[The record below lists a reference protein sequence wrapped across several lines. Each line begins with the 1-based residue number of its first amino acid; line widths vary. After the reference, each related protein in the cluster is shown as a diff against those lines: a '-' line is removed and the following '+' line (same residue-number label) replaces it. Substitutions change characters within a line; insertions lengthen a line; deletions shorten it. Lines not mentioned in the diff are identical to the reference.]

1 MIVMREHLSVT
12 ERAGMKR
19 MKAVRGAV
27 RRGLLAAA
35 PLAGIVIVTL
45 AAGSGTMPGNSIDLV
60 LQKAVEQKKAPGVVA
75 MASRGDEVIYQGAF
89 GKRDSTKDV
98 PMTLDSIFHIASM
111 TKAVTAVAAL
121 QLIESGR
128 VKLDEPAATYLPEL
142 AKVQVLEEFD
152 PATKKAKLRPPKT
165 PPTVRQLLTHT
176 SGFGYD
182 FFDARLH
189 QYVEA
194 GLAPAIT
201 GDSDAFLKAP
211 LMFDPG
217 TRWEYGI
224 SYDWLGE
231 LVERVSGE
239 TLEEYFRRHIFDP
252 LGMTD
257 TFFNVPAEKQ
267 ARVVALQMRQA
278 DGSFVEP
285 PPQPMKPVKFFSG
298 GGGLYST
305 AGDFL
310 KFERMVLNGGVIVGN
325 PGGNRILRPE
335 TVVEM
340 THNQIGE
347 MKLAELTSTMPPL
360 LKNPVRLPGSPDKF
374 GWGFG
379 INSRAV
385 QDGRAAGSLAWDGIF
400 NTFFWIDVSGKT
412 CGVVLMQTLPFS
424 DDGALAT
431 EEEFE
436 RALYASAAR

>member
-1 MIVMREHLSVT
+1 MIVMREQLNVT

-35 PLAGIVIVTL
+35 VLAGMVILTL
-45 AAGSGTMPGNSIDLV
+45 AAGSGTKPGNSIDLV
-60 LQKAVEQKKAPGVVA
+60 LREAVEQKKAPGVVA

-89 GKRDSTKDV
+89 GKRASTKDV

-111 TKAVTAVAAL
+111 TKAVTAVAVL
-121 QLIESGR
+121 QLMESGR
-128 VKLDEPAATYLPEL
+128 VKLDEPAATYLPDL

-182 FFDARLH
+182 FFDVRLH
-189 QYVEA
+189 EYVEA

-201 GDSDAFLKAP
+201 GDSDAFLKA
-211 LMFDPG
+211 
-217 TRWEYGI
+217 
-224 SYDWLGE
+224 
-231 LVERVSGE
+231 
-239 TLEEYFRRHIFDP
+239 RHIFDP

-267 ARVVALQMRQA
+267 ARVVALQLRQA

-305 AGDFL
+305 AGDYL
-310 KFERMVLNGGVIVGN
+310 KFERMVLNGGMF
-325 PGGNRILRPE
+325 GGKRILRAE
-335 TVVEM
+335 TVAEM
-340 THNQIGE
+340 SHNQIGE
-347 MKLAELTSTMPPL
+347 MKLAELRSTIPQL
-360 LKNPVRLPGSPDKF
+360 IKNPVRLPGSPDKF

-385 QDGRAAGSLAWDGIF
+385 EGGRAAGSLAWDGIF

-424 DDGALAT
+424 DDGALAA

>member
-1 MIVMREHLSVT
+1 MIVMREQLNVT
-12 ERAGMKR
+12 ERAEMKR

-35 PLAGIVIVTL
+35 ALAGRVILTL
-45 AAGSGTMPGNSIDLV
+45 AAGSGTKPANSIDLV
-60 LQKAVEQKKAPGVVA
+60 LREAVEQKKAPGVVA

-89 GKRDSTKDV
+89 GKRASTKDV

-111 TKAVTAVAAL
+111 TKAVTAVAVL

-128 VKLDEPAATYLPEL
+128 VKLDEP
-142 AKVQVLEEFD
+142 
-152 PATKKAKLRPPKT
+152 
-165 PPTVRQLLTHT
+165 
-176 SGFGYD
+176 
-182 FFDARLH
+182 
-189 QYVEA
+189 VEA

-201 GDSDAFLKAP
+201 GDSDTFLKAP

-217 TRWEYGI
+217 THWEYGI

-231 LVERVSGE
+231 LVEQVSGE
-239 TLEEYFRRHIFDP
+239 TLEEYFRRHIFEP

-257 TFFNVPAEKQ
+257 TFCNVPADKQ
-267 ARVVALQMRQA
+267 ARVVALQLRQA

-305 AGDFL
+305 AGDYL
-310 KFERMVLNGGVIVGN
+310 KFERMVLNGGMF
-325 PGGNRILRPE
+325 GGKRILRAE
-335 TVVEM
+335 TVAEM
-340 THNQIGE
+340 SQNQIGE
-347 MKLAELTSTMPPL
+347 MKLAELRSTIPQL
-360 LKNPVRLPGSPDKF
+360 IKNPVRLPGSPDKF

-385 QDGRAAGSLAWDGIF
+385 EGGRAAGSLAWDGIF

-424 DDGALAT
+424 DDGALAA

>member
-1 MIVMREHLSVT
+1 M
-12 ERAGMKR
+12 
-19 MKAVRGAV
+19 
-27 RRGLLAAA
+27 AAA
-35 PLAGIVIVTL
+35 ALAGIVILTL
-45 AAGSGTMPGNSIDLV
+45 AAGSGTKPGDSIDLV
-60 LQKAVEQKKAPGVVA
+60 LREAVQQKKAPGVVA

-89 GKRDSTKDV
+89 GKRDSSKDV

-111 TKAVTAVAAL
+111 TKAVTAVAVL
-121 QLIESGR
+121 QLVESGR

-182 FFDARLH
+182 IFDERLH

-194 GLAPAIT
+194 GMAPAT
-201 GDSDAFLKAP
+201 TAGSDAFLQAP

-224 SYDWLGE
+224 SYDWLGK

-239 TLEEYFRRHIFDP
+239 TLEEYFRRHIFEP
-252 LGMTD
+252 LGMRD

-267 ARVVALQMRQA
+267 ARVVAPQMRQA

-285 PPQPMKPVKFFSG
+285 PPQPMTPVKFFSG

-305 AGDFL
+305 AGDYL
-310 KFERMVLNGGVIVGN
+310 KFERMVLNGGLSGSVSDGKH
-325 PGGNRILRPE
+325 GGKRILGAE
-335 TVVEM
+335 TVAEM

-347 MKLAELTSTMPPL
+347 MKLGEWTSTMPFL
-360 LKNPVRLPGSPDKF
+360 LKNPIRLPGSPDKF

-385 QDGRAAGSLAWDGIF
+385 EGGRAAGSLAWDGIF

-424 DDGALAT
+424 DDGAIAT

-436 RALYASAAR
+436 RALYARAAR

>member
-1 MIVMREHLSVT
+1 
-12 ERAGMKR
+12 MKR

-35 PLAGIVIVTL
+35 ALAGMVILTL
-45 AAGSGTMPGNSIDLV
+45 AAGSGTKPGNSIDLV
-60 LQKAVEQKKAPGVVA
+60 LREAVEQKKAPGVVA

-89 GKRDSTKDV
+89 GKRASTKDV

-111 TKAVTAVAAL
+111 TKAVTAVAVL

-152 PATKKAKLRPPKT
+152 PATKKAKLRAPKT

-189 QYVEA
+189 EYVEA

-217 TRWEYGI
+217 THWEYGI

-231 LVERVSGE
+231 LVEQVSGE
-239 TLEEYFRRHIFDP
+239 TLEEYFRRHIFEP

-267 ARVVALQMRQA
+267 ARVVALQLRQA

-285 PPQPMKPVKFFSG
+285 PPQPMKPLRFFSG

-305 AGDFL
+305 AGDYL
-310 KFERMVLNGGVIVGN
+310 KFERMVLNGGMF
-325 PGGNRILRPE
+325 GGKRILRAE
-335 TVVEM
+335 TVAEM
-340 THNQIGE
+340 SHNQIGE
-347 MKLAELTSTMPPL
+347 MKLAELRSTIPQL
-360 LKNPVRLPGSPDKF
+360 IKNPVRLPGSPDKF

-385 QDGRAAGSLAWDGIF
+385 EGGRAAGSLAWDGIF

-424 DDGALAT
+424 DDGALAA

>member
-1 MIVMREHLSVT
+1 
-12 ERAGMKR
+12 
-19 MKAVRGAV
+19 
-27 RRGLLAAA
+27 
-35 PLAGIVIVTL
+35 
-45 AAGSGTMPGNSIDLV
+45 
-60 LQKAVEQKKAPGVVA
+60 
-75 MASRGDEVIYQGAF
+75 
-89 GKRDSTKDV
+89 
-98 PMTLDSIFHIASM
+98 MTLDSIFHIASM
-111 TKAVTAVAAL
+111 TKAVTAVAVL

-182 FFDARLH
+182 FFDVRLH
-189 QYVEA
+189 EYVEA

-217 TRWEYGI
+217 THWEYGI

-231 LVERVSGE
+231 LVEQVSGE
-239 TLEEYFRRHIFDP
+239 TLEEYFRRHIFEP

-267 ARVVALQMRQA
+267 ARVVALQLRQA

-305 AGDFL
+305 AGDYL
-310 KFERMVLNGGVIVGN
+310 KFERMVLNGGMF
-325 PGGNRILRPE
+325 GGKRILRAE
-335 TVVEM
+335 TVAEM
-340 THNQIGE
+340 SHNQIGE
-347 MKLAELTSTMPPL
+347 MKLAELRSTIPQL
-360 LKNPVRLPGSPDKF
+360 IKNPVRLPGSPDKF

-385 QDGRAAGSLAWDGIF
+385 EGGRAAGSLAWDGIF

-424 DDGALAT
+424 DDGALAA

>member
-1 MIVMREHLSVT
+1 MIVMREQLNVT

-35 PLAGIVIVTL
+35 ALAGMVILTL
-45 AAGSGTMPGNSIDLV
+45 AAGSGTKPGNSIDLV
-60 LQKAVEQKKAPGVVA
+60 LREAVEQKKAAGVVA

-89 GKRDSTKDV
+89 GKRVSTKDV

-111 TKAVTAVAAL
+111 TKAVTAVAVL
-121 QLIESGR
+121 QLMESGR
-128 VKLDEPAATYLPEL
+128 VKLDEPAATYLPDL

-182 FFDARLH
+182 FFDVRLH
-189 QYVEA
+189 EYVEA

-201 GDSDAFLKAP
+201 GDSDAFLKA
-211 LMFDPG
+211 
-217 TRWEYGI
+217 
-224 SYDWLGE
+224 
-231 LVERVSGE
+231 
-239 TLEEYFRRHIFDP
+239 RHIFDP

-267 ARVVALQMRQA
+267 ARVVALQLRQA

-305 AGDFL
+305 AGDYL
-310 KFERMVLNGGVIVGN
+310 KFERMVLNGGMF
-325 PGGNRILRPE
+325 GGKRILRAE
-335 TVVEM
+335 TVAEM
-340 THNQIGE
+340 SHNQIGE
-347 MKLAELTSTMPPL
+347 MKLAELRSTIPQL
-360 LKNPVRLPGSPDKF
+360 IKNPVRLPGSPDKF

-385 QDGRAAGSLAWDGIF
+385 EGGRAAGSLAWDGIF

-424 DDGALAT
+424 DDGALAA